1 MQVAGNEP
9 VSGNKPSRTAVK
21 TYETSPSFAIAKK
34 SRVPLA
40 EIDARGAE
48 ASRKLGRVFG
58 TTTGRPTQTS
68 TFSSAL

>member
-1 MQVAGNEP
+1 M
-9 VSGNKPSRTAVK
+9 K

-40 EIDARGAE
+40 QIDARGAD
-48 ASRKLGRVFG
+48 ASRKIGRVFG
-58 TTTGRPTQTS
+58 TSTSRSTQTS

>member
-1 MQVAGNEP
+1 M
-9 VSGNKPSRTAVK
+9 K

-34 SRVPLA
+34 SRVPLT
-40 EIDARGAE
+40 EIDARSTD

-58 TTTGRPTQTS
+58 ISTGRPLQTS